1 MEERKIQ
8 TNDEW
13 YAPAVAT
20 AEPVAEV
27 TDLFEEVGMYR
38 IKSREE
44 LYAQNHPKKRKWLP
58 IVAVITGIALLIGA
72 IVISAKLFAEEDD
85 HIGAAKDFFDAY
97 SEFYDE
103 YQKEEAVSG
112 ECLIPSAGTN
122 PDLELK
128 LESNVGLEALTLQ
141 ELYAK
146 CSPSIVGINTYA
158 KGKALG
164 WGTGVVMTAD
174 GYIIT
179 NAHVVGS
186 AEAAEVIMHDGKT
199 YEAKLVGTDA
209 ISDIALLKVEA
220 KGLTA
225 ASFCNSDL
233 VQVGDE
239 AIAIGNPLGMEFSGT
254 MTTGIISGV
263 SRSVDYKNRP
273 MTLLQTNAAL
283 NNGNS
288 GGALFNIYGQV
299 VGITN
304 MKMMGSFTSSIE
316 GVGFAIPTV
325 TVKEMVDAILDDGAV
340 VGRPGLGITVY
351 DLTDLGAEN
360 YEDPDYP
367 DYPKDGMLVNSV
379 AKGSD
384 AEKQGLQVED
394 VIIEIDGKKAEDID
408 VIRNTINKKHVGDT
422 VNVKVWRAG
431 ETITMKIKLMDQ
443 NDF

>member
-8 TNDEW
+8 TNNDW
-13 YAPAVAT
+13 YAPAAAP
-20 AEPVAEV
+20 AEEV
-27 TDLFEEVGMYR
+27 VDLFEEVGLYAV
-38 IKSREE
+38 KSRQE
-44 LYAQNHPKKRKWLP
+44 LYEQNRPKKRKWVP
-58 IVAVITGIALLIGA
+58 VVAVITAIALLIAA
-72 IVISAKLFAEEDD
+72 IVISAKIFAEEDN
-85 HIGAAKDFFDAY
+85 HIDAAKDFFDAY
-97 SEFYDE
+97 SEFYDQYE
-103 YQKEEAVSG
+103 KEEAVSG
-112 ECLIPSAGTN
+112 DCLIPDAGTN
-122 PDLELK
+122 PNLELK
-128 LESNVGLEALTLQ
+128 LESNAGLEALSLQ

-186 AEAAEVIMHDGKT
+186 AEAAEVIMHDGKI

-209 ISDIALLKVEA
+209 ISDIALLKVDA
-220 KGLTA
+220 KGLSA
-225 ASFCNSDL
+225 ATFCDSSL

-239 AIAIGNPLGMEFSGT
+239 AIAIGNPLGIEFSGT

-263 SRSVDYKNRP
+263 SRSVDYKNRT
-273 MTLLQTNAAL
+273 MSLLQTNAAL

-304 MKMMGSFTSSIE
+304 MKMMGSFSSTIE

-325 TVKEMVDAILDDGAV
+325 TVKEMVDAILDEGAV
-340 VGRPGLGITVY
+340 VGRPALGITVY
-351 DLTDLGAEN
+351 DLTDLGAQD

-379 AKGSD
+379 AEGSD
-384 AEKQGLQVED
+384 TEKQGLQVND
-394 VIIEIDGKKAEDID
+394 IIIEIDGKKAEDID
-408 VIRNTINKKHVGDT
+408 VIRKAISKKKVGDSVT
-422 VNVKVWRAG
+422 VKVWRAG